1 MQGELLKTMG
11 FDSRESVFI
20 KESEVIMYIWLQPMK
35 CTSLLSFL
43 KRINLVLIFVMPLM
57 LIMDIVVLKIIPILL
72 TVFVYIFAIMEYVNY
87 FHTQLTNYKNG
98 KGKKSSIVKEIEK
111 AQKIR
116 VLIFQQSGTVCIIN
130 NCFYIV

>member
-1 MQGELLKTMG
+1 
-11 FDSRESVFI
+11 
-20 KESEVIMYIWLQPMK
+20 
-35 CTSLLSFL
+35 
-43 KRINLVLIFVMPLM
+43 MPLM